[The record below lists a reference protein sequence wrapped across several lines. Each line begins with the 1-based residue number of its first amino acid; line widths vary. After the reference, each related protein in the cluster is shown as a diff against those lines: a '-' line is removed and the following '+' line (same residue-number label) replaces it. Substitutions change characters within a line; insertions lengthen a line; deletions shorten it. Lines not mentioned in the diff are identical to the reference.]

1 MPRPPDH
8 PPCPGRPRAARFRG
22 RVPAVLASL
31 CALAAAV
38 AGGGPAAA
46 GVAGATG
53 QSAGSALPVSLTILN
68 VSPDYLTAKHP
79 VVVSGIVTN
88 TSGSALAGLKVQLR
102 SSHSALTSRD
112 ALQIYADGTTVADS
126 QIGRASCRERV

>member
-1 MPRPPDH
+1 ML
-8 PPCPGRPRAARFRG
+8 AA
-22 RVPAVLASL
+22 LAGV

-46 GVAGATG
+46 EVAGAAG

-79 VVVSGIVTN
+79 VVVSGTVTN
-88 TSGSALAGLKVQLR
+88 TSDSPLTGLKVQLR
-102 SSHSALTSRD
+102 ASHSALTSRG
-112 ALQIYADGTTVADS
+112 ALQAYADSTTVADS
-126 QIGRASCRERV
+126 PVPGTAVR

>member
-1 MPRPPDH
+1 MPRPSDH
-8 PPCPGRPRAARFRG
+8 PPCPASRPWARRPWSWQHRG
-22 RVPAVLASL
+22 RALAALAGL

-46 GVAGATG
+46 GVAGAAGTAG

-68 VSPDYLTAKHP
+68 VSPDYLTAKQP
-79 VVVSGIVTN
+79 VVVSGTVTN
-88 TSGSALAGLKVQLR
+88 TSGRPLTGLKVQLR

-112 ALQIYADGTTVADS
+112 ALQVYAD
-126 QIGRASCRERV
+126 